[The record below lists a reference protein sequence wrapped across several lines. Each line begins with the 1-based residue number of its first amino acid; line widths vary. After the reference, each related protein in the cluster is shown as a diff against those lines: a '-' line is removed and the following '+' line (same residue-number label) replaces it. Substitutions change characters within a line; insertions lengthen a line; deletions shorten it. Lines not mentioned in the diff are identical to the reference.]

1 MKSKNKAKQNESVS
15 SGNSSLQMSVDFKSP
30 SAKVESSKLAAN
42 KAKSIG
48 FQKRA
53 QAA

>member
-1 MKSKNKAKQNESVS
+1 MKSKNKTKAAQNESMS
-15 SGNSSLQMSVDFKSP
+15 SGSSSMHMSLDFKSP

-48 FQKRA
+48 F
-53 QAA
+53 